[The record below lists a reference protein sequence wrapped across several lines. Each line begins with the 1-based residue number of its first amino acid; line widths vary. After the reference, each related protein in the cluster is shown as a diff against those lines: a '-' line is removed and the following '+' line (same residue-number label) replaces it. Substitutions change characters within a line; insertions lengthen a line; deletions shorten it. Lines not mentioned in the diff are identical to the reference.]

1 VCFVELVTQAGHP
14 ATRDHG
20 GVTLDA
26 PTAALG
32 RFDLLGDF
40 VDVGVQRLQQLPRLR
55 RVGVIDHL
63 PIIASAAA
71 KARAEAD
78 CNWPR
83 DVTRA
88 RLAGDRA
95 HLAVATIEQ

>member
-1 VCFVELVTQAGHP
+1 VRFVELVTKAGHP
-14 ATRDHG
+14 STRDHG

-26 PTAALG
+26 PAAALS

-63 PIIASAAA
+63 PIIAFAAA
-71 KARAEAD
+71 EARAEAD
-78 CNWPR
+78 
-83 DVTRA
+83 
-88 RLAGDRA
+88 
-95 HLAVATIEQ
+95 